1 MENASRAQQ
10 RLRDRGYDIAVD
22 GDFGP
27 VSHAALISYVGRKRS
42 ISRLRFALGGAMA
55 LEFPK
60 VGIDRPLRLAHALG
74 QQTAETGGFSSLVE
88 SLNYSVAG
96 LRATFSRSRISDAD
110 VQRLGRKAGEGPL
123 PVDRQRQIANIVYG
137 GSFGRSNLGN
147 TQEGDGW
154 RYRGRGVKQLTGRYN
169 YTTHAAELNLPIVA
183 HPELLE
189 DPLQGVRAACH
200 FWDSRGCN
208 ALADRDDLV
217 ALTRRINGGTNG
229 LAQRRDGRERAKVIL
244 V

>member
-1 MENASRAQQ
+1 M
-10 RLRDRGYDIAVD
+10 
-22 GDFGP
+22 
-27 VSHAALISYVGRKRS
+27 
-42 ISRLRFALGGAMA
+42 
-55 LEFPK
+55 
-60 VGIDRPLRLAHALG
+60 
-74 QQTAETGGFSSLVE
+74 
-88 SLNYSVAG
+88 
-96 LRATFSRSRISDAD
+96 
-110 VQRLGRKAGEGPL
+110 
-123 PVDRQRQIANIVYG
+123 
-137 GSFGRSNLGN
+137 
-147 TQEGDGW
+147 
-154 RYRGRGVKQLTGRYN
+154 KQLTGRYN